1 MKHTIRK
8 MVAPIEYYDYD
19 LKKLISHNAYA
30 FIDEMGHCIII
41 VAGEKRR
48 DQLSEYLSE
57 KLCSNQE

>member
-1 MKHTIRK
+1 
-8 MVAPIEYYDYD
+8 MVNPIEYYDYD
-19 LKKLISHNAYA
+19 KKKMVVFNAYA

-57 KLCSNQE
+57 KICTTKQKSASVVK